1 VKSITIAYRRAVP
14 TLAEECQLATAT
26 PSRPPGTAA
35 WEPDPSTAAIPRRG
49 GRLHRSNRIAY
60 LMLAPLIIL
69 LAIFVIIPFFQAAYL
84 SFFDFSFYLP
94 STFIGFDNYANVL
107 SDEIFVQ
114 SIVRGLLFMVL
125 VVPIGLVLAFVFA
138 SVVKGMGAKL
148 ASVVKTSIYLPT
160 IISGVIASIVF
171 VLIFDYYGG
180 ILNWFLDLLV
190 SPFREFEP
198 IPWLGDPATAL
209 PSLAVP
215 AVWIGF
221 GVTALIMLAGMLD
234 IPDSYYESASLDGA
248 TWWQQTFFI
257 TIPMLKN
264 VLIYLLIA
272 GSVGAIQQFELP
284 LIMTGGGPLNS
295 TMMPNL
301 YIFQH
306 FTQDQRQGQ
315 PLAAAL
321 MLFIVLGLVSV
332 LIFRF
337 INSEKTQEG

>member
-1 VKSITIAYRRAVP
+1 M
-14 TLAEECQLATAT
+14 ATAT
-26 PSRPPGTAA
+26 PSPPGTAA
-35 WEPDPSTAAIPRRG
+35 APSRAARPAEPRRT
-49 GRLHRSNRIAY
+49 GRLHRSNLIAY
-60 LMLAPLIIL
+60 LMLAPLMVL
-69 LAIFVIIPFFQAAYL
+69 LAIFVIVPFFQAASL

-94 STFIGFDNYANVL
+94 STFIGFDNYRNVL
-107 SDEIFVQ
+107 SDPIFTQ

-125 VVPIGLVLAFVFA
+125 VVPVGLVLAFVFA
-138 SVVKGMGAKL
+138 SVVKGMGRRL
-148 ASVVKTSIYLPT
+148 ASFVKTSIYLPT
-160 IISGVIASIVF
+160 IVSGVIASIVF
-171 VLIFDYYGG
+171 ILIFDYYGG
-180 ILNWFLDLLV
+180 ILNWFLGLLV
-190 SPFREFEP
+190 SPFRDFEP

-248 TWWQQTFFI
+248 TWWQQTVHI

-272 GSVGAIQQFELP
+272 GCTGAIQQFELP

-321 MLFIVLGLVSV
+321 MLFVVLGLVSA

>member
-1 VKSITIAYRRAVP
+1 M
-14 TLAEECQLATAT
+14 ATAT
-26 PSRPPGTAA
+26 PSPPGTAA
-35 WEPDPSTAAIPRRG
+35 APSRPARPAAPRRT
-49 GRLHRSNRIAY
+49 GRLHRSNLIAY
-60 LMLAPLIIL
+60 VMLTPLMVL
-69 LAIFVIIPFFQAAYL
+69 LAIFVIIPFFQAASL

-94 STFIGFDNYANVL
+94 STFIGFDNYRNVL
-107 SDEIFVQ
+107 SDPIFTQ
-114 SIVRGLLFMVL
+114 SIIRGLLFMVL
-125 VVPIGLVLAFVFA
+125 VVPIGLVLAFIFA
-138 SVVKGMGAKL
+138 SVVKGMGQRL
-148 ASVVKTSIYLPT
+148 ASFVKTSIYLPT
-160 IISGVIASIVF
+160 IVSGVIASIVF
-171 VLIFDYYGG
+171 ILIFDYYGG

-190 SPFREFEP
+190 SPFRDFEP

-248 TWWQQTFFI
+248 TWWQQTIHI

-272 GSVGAIQQFELP
+272 GCTGAIQQFELP

-321 MLFIVLGLVSV
+321 MLFVVLGLVSA

>member
-1 VKSITIAYRRAVP
+1 M
-14 TLAEECQLATAT
+14 ATAT
-26 PSRPPGTAA
+26 PSPPGTAA
-35 WEPDPSTAAIPRRG
+35 PPRPARTAAPRRT
-49 GRLHRSNRIAY
+49 GRLHRSNLIAY
-60 LMLAPLIIL
+60 LMLAPLMVL
-69 LAIFVIIPFFQAAYL
+69 LAIFVIIPFFQAASL

-94 STFIGFDNYANVL
+94 STFIGFDNYRNVL
-107 SDEIFVQ
+107 SDPIFTQ

-138 SVVKGMGAKL
+138 SVVKGMGRRL
-148 ASVVKTSIYLPT
+148 ASFVKTSIYLPT
-160 IISGVIASIVF
+160 IVSGVIASIVF
-171 VLIFDYYGG
+171 ILIFDYYGG

-248 TWWQQTFFI
+248 TWWQQTIHI

-272 GSVGAIQQFELP
+272 GCTGAIQQFELP

-321 MLFIVLGLVSV
+321 MLFVVLGLVSA

>member
-1 VKSITIAYRRAVP
+1 M
-14 TLAEECQLATAT
+14 ATAT
-26 PSRPPGTAA
+26 PSPPGTAA
-35 WEPDPSTAAIPRRG
+35 RATSPARPAAPRRT
-49 GRLHRSNRIAY
+49 GRLHRSNRIAF
-60 LMLAPLIIL
+60 LMLAPLMVL
-69 LAIFVIIPFFQAAYL
+69 LAIFVIIPFFQAASL

-94 STFIGFDNYANVL
+94 STFIGFDNYRNVL
-107 SDEIFVQ
+107 SDPIFTQ

-125 VVPIGLVLAFVFA
+125 VVPVGLVLAFVFA
-138 SVVKGMGAKL
+138 SVVKGMGRRL
-148 ASVVKTSIYLPT
+148 ASFVKTSIYLPT
-160 IISGVIASIVF
+160 IVSGVIASIVF
-171 VLIFDYYGG
+171 ILIFDYYGG
-180 ILNWFLDLLV
+180 ILNWFLDVLV

-248 TWWQQTFFI
+248 TWWQQTIHI

-272 GSVGAIQQFELP
+272 GCTGAIQQFELP

-321 MLFIVLGLVSV
+321 MLFVVLGLVSA

>member
-1 VKSITIAYRRAVP
+1 MIEVKVQSLGLDRASNTPVVILQEKGGGRVLPIWIGPGEASAIAM
-14 TLAEECQLATAT
+14 QLADMKF
-26 PSRPPGTAA
+26 SRPLTH
-35 WEPDPSTAAIPRRG
+35 D
-49 GRLHRSNRIAY
+49 
-60 LMLAPLIIL
+60 L
-69 LAIFVIIPFFQAAYL
+69 LL
-84 SFFDFSFYLP
+84 
-94 STFIGFDNYANVL
+94 
-107 SDEIFVQ
+107 
-114 SIVRGLLFMVL
+114 
-125 VVPIGLVLAFVFA
+125 
-138 SVVKGMGAKL
+138 SVVKGMGQRL
-148 ASVVKTSIYLPT
+148 ASFVKTSIYLPT
-160 IISGVIASIVF
+160 IVSGVIASIVF
-171 VLIFDYYGG
+171 ILIFDYYGG

-190 SPFREFEP
+190 SPFRDFEP

-248 TWWQQTFFI
+248 TWWQQTIHI

-272 GSVGAIQQFELP
+272 GCTGAIQQFELP

-321 MLFIVLGLVSV
+321 MLFVVLGLVSA